1 MQLRYR
7 AIAAV
12 LLAASAATTQAR
24 PAVTQNPLVDCV
36 DLGADHQAVRFGTQY
51 VLIHDGDAYYRLHFN
66 GSGCDALTVATTVEI
81 STDGKV
87 NRLCPEKSRLASR
100 MKSCSVRSVD
110 QINAETFEG
119 YKRRR

>member
-12 LLAASAATTQAR
+12 LLAACAVTAQAG
-24 PAVTQNPLVDCV
+24 PAVTQNPLTDCV

-51 VLIHDGDAYYRLHFN
+51 VLIQDGDAYYRLHFN
-66 GSGCDALTVATTVEI
+66 GSCDALTVATTVKI
-81 STDGKV
+81 STDGKA
-87 NRLCPEKSRLASR
+87 NRLCPQKSRLASR

-110 QINAETFEG
+110 LIDAEAFER

>member
-7 AIAAV
+7 A
-12 LLAASAATTQAR
+12 LAATLLVACAATAQAR
-24 PAVTQNPLVDCV
+24 PAATQNPLNDCV

-51 VLIHDGDAYYRLHFN
+51 VLIQDGDAYYRLHFN
-66 GSGCDALTVATTVEI
+66 GSCDALTVATTVEI

-87 NRLCPEKSRLASR
+87 NRLCPQKSRLASR

-110 QINAETFEG
+110 LIDAETFER

>member
-12 LLAASAATTQAR
+12 LLAACAATAQAR
-24 PAVTQNPLVDCV
+24 PAVTQNPLTDCV

-51 VLIHDGDAYYRLHFN
+51 VLIQDGDAYYRLHFN
-66 GSGCDALTVATTVEI
+66 GSCDALTVATTVEI

-87 NRLCPEKSRLASR
+87 NRLCPQKSRLASR

-110 QINAETFEG
+110 LIDAETFER